1 MGEQYI
7 HDWKA
12 KLRAAVTV
20 LEEVVLQ
27 RFNEASHHE
36 RVRDLSGNVQLVSS
50 YKNEQLPKWWILWC
64 RGTESNCRHQ
74 PFQGCALPTELP
86 RHSGRI
92 LERGSC
98 LQDHRQKINS
108 SSWTWRRGRDLN
120 PRQAFD
126 LCRFSKPV
134 PSATRPPLRKP
145 QTVCGSLAPRRKRLG
160 SFHAKKGDHTP
171 EHGSHSSNSRM
182 ILRSVSGRW
191 GKGED
196 ACCYR
201 FPNSL
206 RISMKVVCH

>member
-12 KLRAAVTV
+12 KLRAAV
-20 LEEVVLQ
+20 LQEMVVQ
-27 RFNEASHHE
+27 RLNEASHDG
-36 RVRDLSGNVQLVSS
+36 RVRRLGSDGQLVDS
-50 YKNEQLPKWWILWC
+50 YKYEQFPKWWILWC